1 MYHCYFSQKKLNH
14 IGDLFQ
20 NDGKMRSRE
29 YLRGKLG
36 LDDNRKFYWRQI
48 IHAIAHVWKEMF
60 SGCVNNINDLIFNEH
75 HLIRKH
81 QIYCLEKL
89 KRRELYNMQ
98 LIFNIEKPT
107 AETYFE
113 KKIKKPELKWKDIYT
128 LPKRVMINRNLL
140 ICQYKLLHNIIY
152 LNEML
157 YKFGKKV
164 SPLCSFCME
173 EPDIPIHLF
182 ILV

>member
-1 MYHCYFSQKKLNH
+1 MYHCYFSQKKINH

-20 NDGKMRSRE
+20 NDGKMRSWE

-36 LDDNRKFYWRQI
+36 LDDNQKFYWRQI

-98 LIFNIEKPT
+98 LILNIEKPT

-113 KKIKKPELKWKDIYT
+113 KK
-128 LPKRVMINRNLL
+128 N
-140 ICQYKLLHNIIY
+140 
-152 LNEML
+152 
-157 YKFGKKV
+157 
-164 SPLCSFCME
+164 
-173 EPDIPIHLF
+173 
-182 ILV
+182 